1 MKARL
6 ETLEELF
13 SALQTQSPE
22 EAQRTVESIRSCGGI
37 STSPHSSSLLS
48 KTSSG
53 SNSASS
59 HSPETQDK
67 GHSSPPKS
75 REEVSSEA
83 AGTRSGGA
91 QHGPA
96 PHRNAAGFGL
106 PDPSVISESVAI
118 FYDSSGPLFHVF
130 PKPQALAL
138 CARVYDPAQ
147 ADDRSDSMRANVAC
161 VTAIAAVG
169 AQYMNGGV
177 DGDLDRRLYD
187 ISRHNFE
194 VIVEHRPLDAI
205 KTSVIL
211 AMFNIMSKATTA
223 ITYVGRFSGAFRSSL
238 SPTCITDEMPEI
250 GLSMARMHGVDWPIQ
265 PAQKTPAQIACKTA
279 WRALMFFSWWV
290 PHRLPRP
297 FGTRG

>member
-1 MKARL
+1 MRARL

-22 EAQRTVESIRSCGGI
+22 EAQRTVESIRSSGGI

-53 SNSASS
+53 SNSASP
-59 HSPETQDK
+59 HSPNTRDQT
-67 GHSSPPKS
+67 HSSSPKP
-75 REEVSSEA
+75 RGDATGEA
-83 AGTRSGGA
+83 AGTRSGGTE
-91 QHGPA
+91 HGPA

-106 PDPSVISESVAI
+106 PDPSVVAESVAI

-130 PKPQALAL
+130 PRPRALAL

-147 ADDRSDSMRANVAC
+147 ADDRSDSMRADVAC
-161 VTAIAAVG
+161 VAAIAAVG

-205 KTSVIL
+205 KASVIL

-223 ITYVGRFSGAFRSSL
+223 ITYVGRFSWAFRSSP
-238 SPTCITDEMPEI
+238 SPTCVTDEKPEI

-265 PAQKTPAQIACKTA
+265 SAQKTPAQIACKTA

-290 PHRLPRP
+290 SHRLSCP